1 MRLLFGVVFGLP
13 NGAIGC
19 RTGQRRSSVCYPP
32 EAQAADP
39 AFRIYAESSEAS
51 KRPNGILRP
60 ARNLVYK
67 NWVPPKKLFQ
77 LKAWAETQVPSFLR
91 PCSPLPSSPL
101 HAAPQLPSSHAL
113 PSRYLAPTSLLTP
126 SPAPAARR
134 AQILDVN
141 STAPQRHRPIHSA
154 SSRLSARA
162 FWM

>member
-60 ARNLVYK
+60 ARNLVFIRTEFRRRSCSSWK
-67 NWVPPKKLFQ
+67 PGRRPRPPVSLGPA
-77 LKAWAETQVPSFLR
+77 LPSPVVLSMPLPSFPLHTHFH
-91 PCSPLPSSPL
+91 PGTLPLPLSSPLPL
-101 HAAPQLPSSHAL
+101 LLQLAALRFS
-113 PSRYLAPTSLLTP
+113 TLTP
-126 SPAPAARR
+126 
-134 AQILDVN
+134 
-141 STAPQRHRPIHSA
+141 RHRRDTGPFTRQA
-154 SSRLSARA
+154 LG
-162 FWM
+162 